1 MVLYAVDHIPRRSAG
16 SLIHKQANYHD
27 WSGHTD
33 HLGARSFS
41 DESPS
46 QRCVRSVHSSMFIL
60 TSQAWSKSLAPLSE
74 YGSCPARL
82 AVHLQA
88 TNAADESGSAAR
100 LPSTPFRARL
110 IILTQS
116 HTPMRCIIPDTA
128 NARSEAASPLLSTN
142 ATHGNSQH
150 NLSLASCLCSR
161 DRCLLARGSLLFHTG
176 ISRFTGS
183 LSRASSDE
191 PSRN

>member
-27 WSGHTD
+27 WSGYTD

-60 TSQAWSKSLAPLSE
+60 TSQAWSKSHSPLSE

-82 AVHLQA
+82 AVHLLA

-100 LPSTPFRARL
+100 LPSMPFRARL
-110 IILTQS
+110 MMLTTS
-116 HTPMRCIIPDTA
+116 HAPMYVSYH
-128 NARSEAASPLLSTN
+128 ARKLPEVRRPLL
-142 ATHGNSQH
+142 
-150 NLSLASCLCSR
+150 
-161 DRCLLARGSLLFHTG
+161 
-176 ISRFTGS
+176 
-183 LSRASSDE
+183 
-191 PSRN
+191 PSRQTQRMRIRSTT